1 MSTIRVA
8 AAVRVPVIEKAVLMR
23 DPHEI
28 TTDFVLEFRTRREQV
43 VAKGNRYRYYES
55 SLAE

>member
-8 AAVRVPVIEKAVLMR
+8 AAVRGPVIEKAVLMR

-28 TTDFVLEFRTRREQV
+28 TTDYVLEFRARREQL
-43 VAKGNRYRYYES
+43 VAKGNRYR
-55 SLAE
+55 